1 MLILALSLRSLHLI
15 SRFCRVTSHTSL
27 IFFLPLFFFL
37 SLWFIFSK
45 KELYIFPGYTCSFRK
60 NLKVTSV
67 IRDIQLEERSDA
79 KCVLFSFV
87 YAGTKDSLFS
97 ENVVASVR
105 KFSKKNTRFKTR
117 RNLVSDDS
125 FRKKVT
131 CSWMDNPRFKT
142 MLHHRQRF
150 HLKWP

>member
-1 MLILALSLRSLHLI
+1 MSYFSYFLS
-15 SRFCRVTSHTSL
+15 SL
-27 IFFLPLFFFL
+27 IFLSFSLVYFLKEGTLY
-37 SLWFIFSK
+37 FSW
-45 KELYIFPGYTCSFRK
+45 LHLQFPEESESYFR
-60 NLKVTSV
+60 NPRHPT
-67 IRDIQLEERSDA
+67 EWSDA

-97 ENVVASVR
+97 ENVVVSVR
-105 KFSKKNTRFKTR
+105 KFSKKNTLFKTR

-125 FRKKVT
+125 FRKKVA
-131 CSWMDNPRFKT
+131 CPWMDDPRFKT